1 MLIFVIDN
9 DTGSASQHITLTAM
23 NRKLIAYLD
32 QVDYFV
38 TDITRNIM
46 KGETHYPIDL
56 EDDEGFFIRYMVLPS
71 PQRAGT
77 ETQKRD
83 YARMKA
89 LEIVETIKGYGAEG
103 PLDYDTFSTKA

>member
-1 MLIFVIDN
+1 
-9 DTGSASQHITLTAM
+9 M
-23 NRKLIAYLD
+23 NRKLTAYLD